1 RANRIDHSCCEPWRK
16 RRVTTT
22 ARERTRKV
30 EVHGSYRISQTS
42 ISVHWEFLTPAR
54 FPCTII
60 HEGRMGRAEAFD
72 EPCQARSRLRRSR
85 SRFLRRSP
93 GDPSG
98 KGSFR
103 RRWRISSRNYHH
115 GRVQALGHGGGLGD
129 FHATCEPKG
138 AEEMTS
144 KKFSSKRPLTDDEE
158 AEIQRMIASDPDNP
172 ELNDEQIAGLRP
184 FAEVLPALAESIKRG
199 PGRPKLERTLE
210 AVTLRLDP
218 TVVEHFRAQGA
229 DWRKRMA
236 QVLEKAAS

>member
-1 RANRIDHSCCEPWRK
+1 
-16 RRVTTT
+16 
-22 ARERTRKV
+22 
-30 EVHGSYRISQTS
+30 
-42 ISVHWEFLTPAR
+42 
-54 FPCTII
+54 
-60 HEGRMGRAEAFD
+60 
-72 EPCQARSRLRRSR
+72 
-85 SRFLRRSP
+85 
-93 GDPSG
+93 
-98 KGSFR
+98 
-103 RRWRISSRNYHH
+103 
-115 GRVQALGHGGGLGD
+115 
-129 FHATCEPKG
+129 
-138 AEEMTS
+138 MTS

-158 AEIQRMIASDPDNP
+158 AEIKRMIASDPDNP